1 VSPDP
6 PPLRPEEGKSAWLL
20 LRHEAELR
28 GRLERMCAGLGD
40 PALARVVDGLARPE
54 GVRERIA
61 ALTLALEESLREL
74 TSLHAE
80 LTRPE
85 EVLSPDSGSAGSD
98 DSQLPREM
106 AETLRRYLRRHARSR
121 GFRHE
126 LLHDE
131 VRGWVVRWREIAD
144 DGTVV
149 ASGRLYE
156 RPWKWLSGAAGG
168 GSSTRP

>member
-1 VSPDP
+1 
-6 PPLRPEEGKSAWLL
+6 
-20 LRHEAELR
+20 
-28 GRLERMCAGLGD
+28 MCAGLGD

-85 EVLSPDSGSAGSD
+85 AAVSPDSGNPGSAE
-98 DSQLPREM
+98 SQLPREM
-106 AETLRRYLRRHARSR
+106 AETLHRYLRRHARSR

-156 RPWKWLSGAAGG
+156 RPWKWLSGAAAG

>member
-1 VSPDP
+1 MSRDL

-40 PALARVVDGLARPE
+40 PALTRVVDGLARPD
-54 GVRERIA
+54 GVRERLA

-85 EVLSPDSGSAGSD
+85 EGASPGSGDSDGPARE
-98 DSQLPREM
+98 LPPEM

-126 LLHDE
+126 ILHDE
-131 VRGWVVRWREIAD
+131 VRGWVVRWKEVAD
-144 DGTVV
+144 DGSVL

-156 RPWKWLSGAAGG
+156 RPWKWLSGASG
-168 GSSTRP
+168 GSAARP

>member
-1 VSPDP
+1 MSPDL

-74 TSLHAE
+74 TALHAE

-85 EVLSPDSGSAGSD
+85 ESAPGASGDAGPN
-98 DSQLPREM
+98 QHRLPPEM
-106 AETLRRYLRRHARSR
+106 AATLRQYLRRHARAR

-126 LLHDE
+126 IFHDE
-131 VRGWVVRWREIAD
+131 VRGWVVRWKEVGD
-144 DGTVV
+144 DGSVV

-156 RPWKWLSGAAGG
+156 RPWKWLTGASG
-168 GSSTRP
+168 GSSARP

>member
-1 VSPDP
+1 VSPDL

-28 GRLERMCAGLGD
+28 SRLERMCAGLAD

-54 GVRERIA
+54 GVRERIS

-74 TSLHAE
+74 TGLHAE

-85 EVLSPDSGSAGSD
+85 ETASASTAGAD
-98 DSQLPREM
+98 AGQPRLPPEIAAMLQRF
-106 AETLRRYLRRHARSR
+106 LRRHARSR

-126 LLHDE
+126 LRHDE
-131 VRGWVVRWREIAD
+131 VRGWVVRWKEVAD

-156 RPWKWLSGAAGG
+156 RPWKWLSGTSG
-168 GSSTRP
+168 GSSARP